1 MTDDDTQALT
11 VMMTEVSTKIQVLL
25 DKQDELA
32 DNISKIKEAVYHPDK
47 GLYAR
52 LSRLDARLD
61 QLEMWKNANAQQ
73 CFTQQN
79 KKGPCFGFPTAC
91 KSSDTHGEDMQWNWN
106 ESIQMR

>member
-1 MTDDDTQALT
+1 MTDDDTQTLT
-11 VMMTEVSTKIQVLL
+11 VMMTEVATKIQVLL

-61 QLEMWKNANAQQ
+61 QLEVWKNTNARVMWIVVSVGAGLVL
-73 CFTQQN
+73 T
-79 KKGPCFGFPTAC
+79 TAWQ
-91 KSSDTHGEDMQWNWN
+91 T
-106 ESIQMR
+106 IF